1 MMAPMNVGVVGA
13 GIFGLAAALELAG
26 RGHRVTI
33 LEQEGIPGPRASS
46 NDVSK
51 VIRRIG
57 YQHETYVELVERAE
71 RQWAKWQ
78 EQIGGSFLFRTGQ
91 VSIVSGSSHYISHY
105 RTWSGPDLTEDRSQY
120 LTVQE
125 ARVRFPHFRFHDDDR
140 VRYDPWTGYLRS
152 GRAVA
157 DLAGL
162 AQDRG
167 VEIRSGSPVSEL
179 EDTEDGVRLRCGA
192 EALLFDRVVAA
203 AGAWIVRL
211 WPALADSLYLTR
223 NQMAFFVPRDRELFS
238 RRNLPVW
245 SVNTGEEAWYGFP
258 MLAEGYVKV
267 ADDLKVD
274 KTHPDVERTN
284 TGRFLEM
291 VSRFIQERMPGLHG
305 AEMVGGRSCLY
316 TNTPD
321 DHFVIDWAPGARRIL
336 IAGCGSGHG
345 FKFGGAIG
353 PVIADALVEKHNPLG
368 DLFRIGTRFD

>member
-1 MMAPMNVGVVGA
+1 MALMNVGVVGA
-13 GIFGLAAALELAG
+13 GIFGLAAALELRD

-57 YQHETYVELVERAE
+57 YQHEAYVELVERAE
-71 RQWAKWQ
+71 RQWTKWQ
-78 EQIGGSFLFRTGQ
+78 EQMGGSFLFRTGQ

-105 RTWSGPDLTEDRSQY
+105 RTWSGPDLTEDSSQY

-125 ARVRFPHFRFHDDDR
+125 ARDRFPHFRFHDDDK
-140 VRYDPWTGYLRS
+140 VRFDPWTGYLRS
-152 GRAVA
+152 GQAVA
-157 DLAGL
+157 DLADL
-162 AQDRG
+162 AGARG
-167 VEIRSGSPVSEL
+167 IEVRSGTPVSGL
-179 EDTEDGVRLRCGA
+179 EEKDGAVRVSCGDRP
-192 EALLFDRVVAA
+192 LVFDRVVAA

-211 WPALADSLYLTR
+211 WPTLAGSLYLTR

-258 MLAEGYVKV
+258 MLVEGYVKV

-274 KTHPDVERTN
+274 ETHPDVERTN

-345 FKFGGAIG
+345 FKFGGSIG
-353 PVIADALVEKHNPLG
+353 PVVADALEEKHNPLG
-368 DLFRIGTRFD
+368 DLFRIGNRFG

>member
-1 MMAPMNVGVVGA
+1 MARMNVGVVGA
-13 GIFGLAAALELAG
+13 GIFGLAAALELRD

-33 LEQEGIPGPRASS
+33 LEQEGIPGRRASS

-57 YQHETYVELVERAE
+57 YQHETYIELVERAE
-71 RQWAKWQ
+71 RQWRVWQ
-78 EQIGGSFLFRTGQ
+78 EEVGGSFIFRTGQ
-91 VSIVSGSSHYISHY
+91 VSIVSGSSHYTSHY
-105 RTWSGPDLTEDRSQY
+105 RTWSGPDLTVDPSQY
-120 LTVQE
+120 LSVPE
-125 ARVRFPHFRFHDDDR
+125 ARARYPQFRFHDDDT
-140 VRYDPWTGYLRS
+140 VRHDGWTGYLRS
-152 GRAVA
+152 GQAVA

-162 AQDRG
+162 AQARG
-167 VEIRSGSPVSEL
+167 IEIRSDTSVSGVE
-179 EDTEDGVRLRCGA
+179 EEGANVRVSCGTETLV
-192 EALLFDRVVAA
+192 FDRVVAA

-211 WPALADSLYLTR
+211 WPGLAESLYLTR
-223 NQMAFFVPRDRELFS
+223 NQMAFFVPRDPELFS
-238 RRNLPVW
+238 RSNLPVW

-258 MLAEGYVKV
+258 MLVEGYVKV

-274 KTHPDVERTN
+274 ETHPEVERTN
-284 TGRFLEM
+284 TSRFLEM
-291 VSRFIQERMPGLHG
+291 VSRFIDERMPGLRG

-345 FKFGGAIG
+345 FKFGGSIG
-353 PVIADALVEKHNPLG
+353 PVIADALEEKHNPLG

>member
-1 MMAPMNVGVVGA
+1 MMARMNVGVVGA
-13 GIFGLAAALELAG
+13 GIFGLAAALELRD
-26 RGHRVTI
+26 RGHRVTV

-71 RQWAKWQ
+71 RRWRAWQ
-78 EQIGGSFLFRTGQ
+78 EQMGGSFLFRTGQ

-105 RTWSGPDLTEDRSQY
+105 RTWSGPDLTEDSSQY

-125 ARVRFPHFRFHDDDR
+125 ARVRFPHFHFHDDDK

-152 GRAVA
+152 GQAVA
-157 DLAGL
+157 DLSGL
-162 AQDRG
+162 AQARG
-167 VEIRSGSPVSEL
+167 VEIRSESPVTEL
-179 EDTEDGVRLRCGA
+179 EDTENGVRLRCGGQT
-192 EALLFDRVVAA
+192 LLFDRVVAA

-211 WPALADSLYLTR
+211 WPALAESLYLTR
-223 NQMAFFVPRDRELFS
+223 NQMAFFVPRDPELFS
-238 RRNLPVW
+238 RQNLPVW
-245 SVNTGEEAWYGFP
+245 SVNTGKEAWYGFP
-258 MLAEGYVKV
+258 MLLEGYVKV

-274 KTHPDVERTN
+274 ETHPEVERTN
-284 TGRFLEM
+284 TRRFLEM
-291 VSRFIQERMPGLHG
+291 VSRFIEERMPGLRG

-345 FKFGGAIG
+345 FKFGGSIG
-353 PVIADALVEKHNPLG
+353 PVIADALEEKHNPLG
-368 DLFRIGTRFD
+368 ELFRIGARFD